1 MIVSL
6 DFDSAVPLFEQLRSQ
21 IELLIV
27 SGQLAAGAQLPAI
40 RHLAADLGLARGTVA
55 KVYEVLARDG
65 LVSGSGR
72 NGTIVLPQP
81 PGGRESSV
89 FQEAVEYLARIVRQ
103 LGVPPEEAHRALSEA
118 LARST

>member
-27 SGQLAAGAQLPAI
+27 SGQLAAGTQLPAI

-55 KVYEVLARDG
+55 KVYEALARDG

-72 NGTIVLPQP
+72 HGTIVSPQP
-81 PGGRESSV
+81 PGGRDSSA
-89 FQEAVEYLARIVRQ
+89 FQDAVEHLARIAHQ
-103 LGVPPEEAHRALSEA
+103 LGVSPEEAQRALADA
-118 LARST
+118 LARLA